1 MSTADD
7 NVIKVTQLE
16 EAEDEE
22 GQQLVIDAW
31 PALVKSMSKKT
42 AFAAITYVEE
52 ETVDEDDEPFTY
64 RGLDLVLPADADA
77 KEDALMAE
85 LKKLAKALLKLA
97 GDSSGLFVIERGDVS
112 VEISDEDGYDADELA
127 DLLD

>member
-7 NVIKVTQLE
+7 NVIRVTQIE
-16 EAEDEE
+16 EAADEE
-22 GQQLVIDAW
+22 GRQLVIDAW
-31 PALVKSMSKKT
+31 PRLLKSLTKKT
-42 AFAAITYVEE
+42 VFAAITYVEE

-64 RGLDLVLPADADA
+64 RGLDLVLPPDAED
-77 KEDALMAE
+77 KEDALLAE

-112 VEISDEDGYDADELA
+112 VEISDEEGYDADELS